1 MSVTFLVFR
10 ASSLFIPTPGL
21 HWRQRHTCRW
31 SGFLDPDHGLEQHFT
46 NSHVL
51 GVLWGFDKSQFLM
64 QWVCVVRGSPLLTGS
79 PGMPSAVSSQAEKWP
94 REIQP
99 RPSSPGIGLLLCTS
113 LLPCVTVHDPK
124 SHVTQVSQT
133 SNKLGHQWRFL
144 KRFVLP
150 GEAELVSGWENAVKK
165 RKRKKKKQTNRDNEK
180 FDNVPNETKHRALGL
195 FPPIVFS
202 GATLSLGWHT
212 GHSVWCLFL
221 SYGLWLNGG
230 LQKVW
235 KINFWLILSRRN
247 TPQFFLLVYEYHTK
261 DNSFLLNHFLGI
273 SWLWDG
279 GRSSY
284 LPLCA
289 KEQCRSNTFHWSI
302 SYYTVRLQT
311 SPTIEVFRLY
321 VPCLKKKIFFFF

>member
-1 MSVTFLVFR
+1 MEGSYFGNCKLYRGWYYGDSVKSVTGQSCEGRVCLRLVCR
-10 ASSLFIPTPGL
+10 AWLRADTVVPLSRGEWCPWPSSFSELPPCSSPPQASTEGKDTPVDEVVSSIQTRVWNSTSQTPMCL
-21 HWRQRHTCRW
+21 AC
-31 SGFLDPDHGLEQHFT
+31 SGDLIKVSFWCSG
-46 NSHVL
+46 S
-51 GVLWGFDKSQFLM
+51 GW
-64 QWVCVVRGSPLLTGS
+64 VRGSPLLTGS

-165 RKRKKKKQTNRDNEK
+165 KKKKKKIKQTNRDNEK

-212 GHSVWCLFL
+212 GHRVCGVCFL
-221 SYGLWLNGG
+221 A
-230 LQKVW
+230 
-235 KINFWLILSRRN
+235 
-247 TPQFFLLVYEYHTK
+247 
-261 DNSFLLNHFLGI
+261 LG
-273 SWLWDG
+273 SDLMEACKKCG
-279 GRSSY
+279 KS
-284 LPLCA
+284 
-289 KEQCRSNTFHWSI
+289 
-302 SYYTVRLQT
+302 T
-311 SPTIEVFRLY
+311 SD
-321 VPCLKKKIFFFF
+321 